1 MNYEYYRLSK
11 HKMRQRAKV
20 MGIAALVCA
29 IVFITFPFISIVL
42 AGFAI
47 LFASLSRGSD
57 SNFHSDAK
65 IGLATSIVAL
75 CISFY
80 VLGSVFF
87 ALKTNDEY
95 RHNVEETMDA
105 LYGSMYSDVY
115 GESFGESMEKFFQG
129 RSD

>member
-11 HKMRQRAKV
+11 VKMRQRAKA
-20 MGIAALVCA
+20 MGIASLVCA
-29 IVFITFPFISIVL
+29 IIFVTWPFLAIIL

-57 SNFHSDAK
+57 VNFHSDAK
-65 IGLATSIVAL
+65 IGLGTAIVAL
-75 CISFY
+75 CISFS

-95 RHNVEETMDA
+95 RHNVEETMDT
-105 LYGSMYSDVY
+105 LYGSMYEDLN
-115 GESFGESMEKFFQG
+115 GETFGESMERFFSG

>member
-1 MNYEYYRLSK
+1 
-11 HKMRQRAKV
+11 MRQRAKAF
-20 MGIAALVCA
+20 GIAAFVCA

-65 IGLATSIVAL
+65 IALGTSIVAL

-87 ALKTNDEY
+87 ALKNNDEY
-95 RHNVEETMDA
+95 RHNVEETMDTIF
-105 LYGSMYSDVY
+105 LDSIYVH
-115 GESFGESMEKFFQG
+115 
-129 RSD
+129 

>member
-11 HKMRQRAKV
+11 HKMRQRAKAF
-20 MGIAALVCA
+20 GIASLVCA
-29 IVFITFPFISIVL
+29 IVFITWPFLSVIL

-57 SNFHSDAK
+57 TEFHSDAK
-65 IGLATSIVAL
+65 IALGTSIIAL
-75 CISFY
+75 CISFF
-80 VLGSVFF
+80 VLGSVYM

-95 RHNVEETMDA
+95 RHNVEETMDT
-105 LYGSMYSDVY
+105 LYGSMYGDVN
-115 GESFGESMEKFFQG
+115 GETFGESMERFFSG